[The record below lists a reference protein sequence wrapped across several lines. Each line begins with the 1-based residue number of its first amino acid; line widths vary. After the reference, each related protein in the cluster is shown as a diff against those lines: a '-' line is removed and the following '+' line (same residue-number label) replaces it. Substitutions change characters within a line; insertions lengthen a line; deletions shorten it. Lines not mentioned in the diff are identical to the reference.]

1 MTTKNQ
7 FKHLILSS
15 ILCSIV
21 VFINCKEKSID
32 PFKDNGTII
41 TNADSTDENT
51 VVSTKKPLIYIAE
64 NGVTIKASDNAVIG
78 ESYEL
83 GEFSYVIVDS
93 AILYEMVLNNEN
105 MTYVVTTRI
114 TNMSHINFTKRSFPY
129 FNQDISSWDLSNV
142 TNTSHMFYLTN
153 GFNQNIS
160 FWDVSNVTNMNS
172 MFAGARSFNQNLN
185 SWDVSSVSDCE
196 DFSKDAITWIEP
208 KPNFINCSVD
218 DLD

>member
-1 MTTKNQ
+1 MPIKNQ
-7 FKHLILSS
+7 FKNLILIIVYSV
-15 ILCSIV
+15 V

-32 PFKDNGTII
+32 PLTDDDTKIA
-41 TNADSTDENT
+41 NADSVDENT
-51 VVSTKKPLIYIAE
+51 IVRTKKPPIYLAE

-78 ESYEL
+78 KSYEL
-83 GEFSYVIVDS
+83 GEFSYVVVDS
-93 AILYEMVLNNEN
+93 VILYEMVLNDDN

-114 TNMSHINFTKRSFPY
+114 TNLSHINFTKRSFPY

-142 TNTSHMFYLTN
+142 TNTSHMFYLTD

-172 MFAGARSFNQNLN
+172 MFAGAKSFNQNIN
-185 SWDVSSVSDCE
+185 SWDVNNVSNCE
-196 DFSKDAITWIEP
+196 DFSKDAIAWIEP
-208 KPNFINCSVD
+208 KPDFINCSVD